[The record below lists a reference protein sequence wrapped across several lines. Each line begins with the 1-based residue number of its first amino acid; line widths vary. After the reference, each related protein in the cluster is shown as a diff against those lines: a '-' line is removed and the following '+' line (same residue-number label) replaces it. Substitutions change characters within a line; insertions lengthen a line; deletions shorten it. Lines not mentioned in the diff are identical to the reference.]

1 MYKYLD
7 LDPWLL
13 GQFRHYQAGWTCC
26 NFAKGI
32 LNFQLQTT
40 MYYMAWLVNTR
51 LGTSTRTK
59 AILIPHDHISVS
71 HWFHTEA
78 RFEAILR
85 ASIISLQD
93 PLGLANLV
101 LLNLIK
107 LIGCQL
113 YRPWHTEI
121 RSERLS
127 EPRDVRVQAG
137 CQPL

>member
-1 MYKYLD
+1 
-7 LDPWLL
+7 
-13 GQFRHYQAGWTCC
+13 
-26 NFAKGI
+26 
-32 LNFQLQTT
+32 
-40 MYYMAWLVNTR
+40 MYYIA
-51 LGTSTRTK
+51 

-85 ASIISLQD
+85 ASVISLQD

-101 LLNLIK
+101 LLDLIK
-107 LIGCQL
+107 LIVGCQL

-127 EPRDVRVQAG
+127 GHGTFGSGQDVNPSDLGTQHLASAAREVGVAVGTTSYCIRLVDRAEQMVSV
-137 CQPL
+137 L